1 MFNKNGDYYDDDVD
15 YSLTSDDE
23 SNSIDVNSIGEK
35 EGSIVEGKSKLQIK
49 SVAQLLSLKHPDILS
64 FARDYSESQDFYK
77 SNPSAFLQLFK
88 PKFTMSLALHISR
101 LRTTHV
107 CGDILLNDWR
117 KAISSGKMT
126 PDELVELLVACCK
139 QDETEDKIFRN
150 PTNFSRGLFWKP
162 TTPSDHKS
170 AEKFIQSLTDYEE
183 NNKQIGSPI
192 TPEDVKT
199 IERIQH
205 QHWRDIDN
213 NNGNKI
219 TMALLTIWREK
230 FKNLNSSTI
239 EIFLARFLECWVELK
254 AQGRKAQEM
263 GFTFTLS
270 QQKSTSSQSFKRKD
284 NSDYKR
290 PLESSSAQPQTKK
303 PKHGETGGEKKHY
316 CNLCNKSGHR
326 RREGECP
333 LWDPKKANMKYK
345 AKKNG
350 KNICQCNSPACSEI
364 EYITSITP
372 SESMIFNGSM
382 ILSNSTQ
389 VPVKFLVDSGSKRD
403 YASIAIQ
410 DIMRKN
416 KQVIKPN
423 FISACSPIG
432 GTCNDILGNT
442 VTSLSFYNENNKSK
456 KIDLI
461 LRFTKIRFTNK

>member
-1 MFNKNGDYYDDDVD
+1 M
-15 YSLTSDDE
+15 
-23 SNSIDVNSIGEK
+23 
-35 EGSIVEGKSKLQIK
+35 
-49 SVAQLLSLKHPDILS
+49 
-64 FARDYSESQDFYK
+64 
-77 SNPSAFLQLFK
+77 
-88 PKFTMSLALHISR
+88 
-101 LRTTHV
+101 
-107 CGDILLNDWR
+107 
-117 KAISSGKMT
+117 
-126 PDELVELLVACCK
+126 
-139 QDETEDKIFRN
+139 
-150 PTNFSRGLFWKP
+150 
-162 TTPSDHKS
+162 
-170 AEKFIQSLTDYEE
+170 TDYEE

-290 PLESSSAQPQTKK
+290 PLESSSAQTQTKK

-345 AKKNG
+345 AKKTVKIFANAIHLLVQ
-350 KNICQCNSPACSEI
+350 KLNILLQ
-364 EYITSITP
+364 
-372 SESMIFNGSM
+372 
-382 ILSNSTQ
+382 
-389 VPVKFLVDSGSKRD
+389 
-403 YASIAIQ
+403 
-410 DIMRKN
+410 
-416 KQVIKPN
+416 
-423 FISACSPIG
+423 
-432 GTCNDILGNT
+432 
-442 VTSLSFYNENNKSK
+442 
-456 KIDLI
+456 
-461 LRFTKIRFTNK
+461 